1 MNPQVPPE
9 PAHPSLE
16 IPEQRPK
23 VRQNRQPR
31 TRITNPGGN
40 LQKIPQQ
47 MIPQLPNSKSAL
59 SDEDLLNVL
68 LLRQRAQ
75 QEKGDMLRAAEA
87 AKDQEIGDLRD
98 VTHNLYQQLQA
109 LQEQDEAK
117 GTEISRLHAVIPQWE
132 NKIQNLKKHLDTLAK
147 DHQDLMKGSKELQ
160 RQQEDAQAEKSA
172 LTVMLTDVHETAE
185 SDHRRYSATYK
196 VLIEAR
202 HHIQALE
209 QTIEEQEKQSREEG
223 DLLHAERDRSQ
234 RLEAEMTKLTTSY
247 HELTTAVTG
256 HPDIILEKL
265 SRILE
270 ISIQAT
276 AATQAQS
283 QSELKSLL
291 NQCVQILKKVHTMEM
306 VKPQDFGKLD
316 NSIRAYAQR

>member
-1 MNPQVPPE
+1 
-9 PAHPSLE
+9 
-16 IPEQRPK
+16 
-23 VRQNRQPR
+23 
-31 TRITNPGGN
+31 
-40 LQKIPQQ
+40 
-47 MIPQLPNSKSAL
+47 MISQIPNSKSAL

-68 LLRQRAQ
+68 LVRQRAQ
-75 QEKGDMLRAAEA
+75 QEKRDVLRAAEA

-98 VTHNLYQQLQA
+98 ISHNLYQQLQA

-117 GTEISRLHAVIPQWE
+117 GTEISKLHAVIPKWE
-132 NKIQNLKKHLDTLAK
+132 KKLQNLNKHLDTLAK
-147 DHQDLMKGSKELQ
+147 DHQDLIKGSKELQ
-160 RQQEDAQAEKSA
+160 RQQENAQTEKSA
-172 LTVMLTDVHETAE
+172 LALMLKNVHETAE

-202 HHIQALE
+202 HHIQVLE
-209 QTIEEQEKQSREEG
+209 QTIEEKGKQSREEG
-223 DLLHAERDRSQ
+223 DRLHAERDRSQ

-247 HELTTAVTG
+247 RELTTAVTG

-265 SRILE
+265 SQILE

-291 NQCVQILKKVHTMEM
+291 NQCVEMLKKVRTMDM
-306 VKPQDFGKLD
+306 VKPEDFGKLD